1 MLTKEANSMFTQYK
15 RLLVTLD
22 GSELADQII
31 SHACQ
36 MAAAFGAELILFRVV
51 REVQPEPDYAILT
64 NRFMNVS
71 YPYSSTEALGEVNQR
86 HLIKEAEQALGRL
99 SLTLEYENIKSEVV
113 VKIGDDPAEK
123 IIDYAATHNIDMI
136 LMSTHGRTGLAHLV
150 YGSVAEAVLHKAPCP
165 VFLLRS
171 VIE

>member
-1 MLTKEANSMFTQYK
+1 
-15 RLLVTLD
+15 
-22 GSELADQII
+22 
-31 SHACQ
+31 

-71 YPYSSTEALGEVNQR
+71 YKYSSTEALGETKQR
-86 HLIKEAEQALGRL
+86 YFLKEAEQALDRL
-99 SLTLEYENIKSEVV
+99 RLTLECEGIKSEVV
-113 VKIGDDPAEK
+113 VNISDDPAEK